1 MPQDALHIRQIA
13 KELHRALRG
22 GKINR
27 ITQADKEELT
37 LYIYTEKRVVKLLL
51 STNASFA
58 RVCLTED
65 TPAPLP
71 VAPNF
76 CMLLRKHLQ
85 GAEIL
90 EVRQVGF
97 ERIIEIDFF
106 CQADFFAGKRTL
118 VCELMGKYSNLVLVE
133 DGKILGALKTTSLEV
148 GKRVL
153 FSGARYEY
161 PPAQDKLSPFDSEGI
176 KGREEGFF
184 ALREKDA
191 SGVADFLFENIVG
204 IAPNTARE
212 MGKAYALTGGDL
224 AVFISSFCGE
234 EREGGYLVREGGKP
248 VDFFAFSVEGG
259 ERYATLTEA
268 QDAYYS
274 ERWQKKNLEGKR
286 TRLQAALRALE
297 KKQRKHLQETIE
309 KLLEAQAA
317 EENQKKGELLTANLY
332 RIERGMA
339 EVEVDDYYDGGRM
352 KIALDTTLPPAK
364 NAQKYY
370 KLYAKQKRAREILLP
385 RKEETEEAI
394 EYLDSVAFS
403 LSRAETAEDLAD
415 VERELEPFSPSKK
428 QSSKKGKKQ
437 EELSLPRTFI
447 VDGFTVKAGKNNLQ
461 NDRLLREADG
471 EDIWLHTQKYHS
483 SHVLLFTRGK
493 KPQDETIEKAAEICA
508 YYSQGKDG
516 DKIPVDYC
524 QRKKVKK
531 PPQAKAGKVI
541 YSDYQT
547 MLVTPRPHKEEEV

>member
-1 MPQDALHIRQIA
+1 
-13 KELHRALRG
+13 
-22 GKINR
+22 
-27 ITQADKEELT
+27 
-37 LYIYTEKRVVKLLL
+37 
-51 STNASFA
+51 
-58 RVCLTED
+58 
-65 TPAPLP
+65 
-71 VAPNF
+71 
-76 CMLLRKHLQ
+76 ML
-85 GAEIL
+85 
-90 EVRQVGF
+90 
-97 ERIIEIDFF
+97 
-106 CQADFFAGKRTL
+106 
-118 VCELMGKYSNLVLVE
+118 
-133 DGKILGALKTTSLEV
+133 
-148 GKRVL
+148 
-153 FSGARYEY
+153 
-161 PPAQDKLSPFDSEGI
+161 
-176 KGREEGFF
+176 
-184 ALREKDA
+184 
-191 SGVADFLFENIVG
+191 
-204 IAPNTARE
+204 
-212 MGKAYALTGGDL
+212 
-224 AVFISSFCGE
+224 
-234 EREGGYLVREGGKP
+234 
-248 VDFFAFSVEGG
+248 
-259 ERYATLTEA
+259 
-268 QDAYYS
+268 
-274 ERWQKKNLEGKR
+274 
-286 TRLQAALRALE
+286 AALRALE